1 MAWCLKVGPIMQHS
15 ISDLRR
21 LAKTLGGLVIY
32 GCIPGSPAHRAGL
45 RRGDILLRINGHR
58 ACELQKFFAEGKD
71 LPPRTKLTILRDGSE
86 IQVTVNQTPV
96 SVAPPA
102 PPARPSDCLGK
113 NATRLVNLRA
123 AAWVE
128 ARSTWALN

>member
-1 MAWCLKVGPIMQHS
+1 MQQS

-45 RRGDILLRINGHR
+45 RRGDILLRVNGHR
-58 ACELQKFFAEGKD
+58 ACELQQYFAEGKD
-71 LPPRTKLTILRDGSE
+71 LPPRTKLTILRDGAE
-86 IQVTVNQTPV
+86 LQVTVTQTPI
-96 SVAPPA
+96 SLTPGRGG
-102 PPARPSDCLGK
+102 ARRSDCLGK
-113 NATRLVNLRA
+113 NANRLVNLRA

-128 ARSTWALN
+128 SRSSWNVN

>member
-1 MAWCLKVGPIMQHS
+1 MQHS

-58 ACELQKFFAEGKD
+58 ACDLETYFTDGKD
-71 LPPRTKLTILRDGSE
+71 LPNETRLTILRNGAE
-86 IQVTVNQTPV
+86 IQVM
-96 SVAPPA
+96 VAQLPTMPA
-102 PPARPSDCLGK
+102 KERRSWRAQDCLGK
-113 NATRLVNLRA
+113 GAKRMLNLRA
-123 AAWVE
+123 VAKVQARNAWDF
-128 ARSTWALN
+128 N